1 LARQIRD
8 RGAPGIN
15 VVEKH
20 SFVHQSVIFPDQEP
34 IGFARS
40 AAHYED
46 KGVLVGRDLK
56 HAFSPCVNDTSNSER
71 I

>member
-8 RGAPGIN
+8 RGAPCIDL
-15 VVEKH
+15 VEKH

-40 AAHYED
+40 AARYED

-56 HAFSPCVNDTSNSER
+56 HAFSLFVYDTGNSEG